1 MGMPRAELSRTSV
14 QFVKYL
20 NNKTYLRLIPAIFD
34 TIEEVGRNSIF

>member
-14 QFVKYL
+14 QFVKYI
-20 NNKTYLRLIPAIFD
+20 TYLRLISTNFD